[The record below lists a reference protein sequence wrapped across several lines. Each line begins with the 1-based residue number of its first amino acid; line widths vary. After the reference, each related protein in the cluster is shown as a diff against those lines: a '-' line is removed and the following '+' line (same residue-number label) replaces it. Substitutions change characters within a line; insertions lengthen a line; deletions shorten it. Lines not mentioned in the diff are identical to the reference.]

1 MNDLWLNQLGEVG
14 LIILA
19 TGYLVK
25 VILQAVNDI
34 RAKKGASER
43 RCGTGSEADGCPL
56 NRVNPETNM
65 IEWYAWKKEIHEF
78 MEKILKMKGHS

>member
-1 MNDLWLNQLGEVG
+1 MNDLGLNQLGEVG

-56 NRVNPETNM
+56 KAINPETNRM
-65 IEWYAWKKEIHEF
+65 VWYDFIKEFHEF
-78 MEKILKMKGHS
+78 IERKGE